1 MATVLFNHR
10 FMGGVSEAGPASYA
24 TGGIALDLET
34 AIPHSA
40 QPAAVLVDTDSTT
53 YGARYDLANKKIVAL
68 VRATG
73 AEVANATDLSAVTF
87 SVVGFFAN

>member
-1 MATVLFNHR
+1 MAVLFNHR
-10 FMGGVSEAGPASYA
+10 FMGGISTAGPASYA
-24 TGGIALDLET
+24 TGGIALDFET
-34 AIPHSA
+34 ALPHSA

-73 AEVANATDLSAVTF
+73 AEVANATNLSAVTF
-87 SVVGFFAN
+87 SSVAFFDK